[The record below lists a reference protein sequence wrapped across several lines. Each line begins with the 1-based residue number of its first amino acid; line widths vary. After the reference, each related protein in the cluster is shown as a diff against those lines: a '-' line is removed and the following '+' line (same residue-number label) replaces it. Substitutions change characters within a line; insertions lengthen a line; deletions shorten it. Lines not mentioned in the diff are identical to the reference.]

1 MEKKV
6 ISLLGNNSN
15 FLVRGYLTQP
25 MLPGLGYKNP
35 TRMQIR
41 VLDPPK

>member
-1 MEKKV
+1 MDKK
-6 ISLLGNNSN
+6 SNFSFGKNSN

-25 MLPGLGYKNP
+25 MLPGLGYENP
-35 TRMQIR
+35 TRMRIR